1 MVYSD
6 ILMNY
11 LLKTR
16 GVSKAFGWTV
26 NHNILAVETVMSNY
40 SRCFVINDNYIH
52 KGLEEANELLKRVAA
67 CEIFGYDKEFIF
79 E

>member
-1 MVYSD
+1 MY
-6 ILMNY
+6 Y

-16 GVSKAFGWTV
+16 GASETSGWTV
-26 NHNILAVETVMSNY
+26 NCNILAVETVMNNY
-40 SRCFVINDNYIH
+40 SKSFIINDEYIH
-52 KGLEEANELLKRVAA
+52 RGMDEANELLKRVAA